1 MASKVSEL
9 SILELAGVTL
19 TEGSGPL
26 GKVRKPGVSAVM
38 TSAELKVSVQD
49 FSHSTVKF
57 SKSNK
62 TSESCQNTKRTSLK
76 NLSPEVTSD
85 LSEEKDWHCCAK
97 SSHNSATMEQ
107 LHCTITKKSHGSMI
121 RDWSFSSLLLHHSVE
136 ILGWW
141 RTWIFIWLL
150 WKPACCLTSHL
161 EKAVAHKSWHT
172 YNPLWFKTAPT
183 VSERKCSY
191 TLNRWDIIKL

>member
-9 SILELAGVTL
+9 SIFELAGVTL

-107 LHCTITKKSHGSMI
+107 LHHNQKESWLYDKGLQFFQPASPSLCRNLGLVTHLNLYLAALKTGLLSHITPGESRGTQIM
-121 RDWSFSSLLLHHSVE
+121 
-136 ILGWW
+136 
-141 RTWIFIWLL
+141 
-150 WKPACCLTSHL
+150 AHL
-161 EKAVAHKSWHT
+161 Q
-172 YNPLWFKTAPT
+172 PT
-183 VSERKCSY
+183 
-191 TLNRWDIIKL
+191 LI